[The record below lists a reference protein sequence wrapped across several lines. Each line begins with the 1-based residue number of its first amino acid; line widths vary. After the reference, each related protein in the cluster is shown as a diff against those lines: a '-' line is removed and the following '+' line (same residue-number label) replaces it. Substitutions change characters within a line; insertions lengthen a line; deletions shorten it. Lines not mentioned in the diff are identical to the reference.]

1 MKRSNS
7 ERDFIFSRNV
17 HRSAINKFV
26 SELIYHVDI
35 IKSMLS
41 SFHSSRSQYYD
52 GGGGGGELPEDSGM
66 GVRPVSQNPYFI
78 KEKKICYF
86 PYLIY
91 KTCPLSKRKC
101 P

>member
-1 MKRSNS
+1 M
-7 ERDFIFSRNV
+7 
-17 HRSAINKFV
+17 
-26 SELIYHVDI
+26 LI
-35 IKSMLS
+35 
-41 SFHSSRSQYYD
+41 SSRVCWALFIAA
-52 GGGGGGELPEDSGM
+52 GRNIMMGGGGGELPEDSGM

>member
-1 MKRSNS
+1 M
-7 ERDFIFSRNV
+7 
-17 HRSAINKFV
+17 
-26 SELIYHVDI
+26 
-35 IKSMLS
+35 M
-41 SFHSSRSQYYD
+41 